1 MSIPFIDL
9 VHIQPY
15 LYLCTALLENKITAK
30 EFETLFLDL
39 RRNDQYYM
47 TGRFNTGFANLIRVL
62 FNAVDDY
69 QPEELYDPTDKYDIT
84 EAALRQQVTNV
95 MEKFRKKIAR

>member
-1 MSIPFIDL
+1 MSIPFIDM

-30 EFETLFLDL
+30 EFETIFLDL
-39 RRNDQYYM
+39 RRNDQHYM
-47 TGRFNTGFANLIRVL
+47 TGRFHTGFSNLIRVL

-69 QPEELYDPTDKYDIT
+69 QPEDLYDPADKWNIT
-84 EAALRQQVTNV
+84 EAELRNQVTIV